1 MISHFL
7 WFDITFA
14 ADPDTQISLLQDLQ
28 SKLNTANIYMNVI
41 YILLRPGLILA
52 GMALDNNMIYG
63 TFFRLDAPL
72 WVIWNIIK
80 NFANFTLW
88 FMVLVEVIKMVFNF
102 EDDATSKITEVIKK
116 CIIAGIGIQ
125 ASRFLLAATI
135 DLSTV
140 ATYGIWG
147 LPLSI
152 LWTSQDATIKCLAD
166 KKILGVA
173 STMDF
178 TNSTQ
183 NGVPNQGFK
192 YYYYIDAQG
201 GRKNYSPCELKDN
214 YVVGRQYGGPAT
226 QWPYR
231 ETGDIFTEDN
241 YCILGASKVVRFKN
255 EIADYGISYWGNQFQ
270 NLLTIDNAS
279 EYSINLQN
287 AKGAINST
295 DNPTRAALLAEQAV
309 FDVNSWASLDISDG
323 WGISPLYDIPAGTV
337 GWETFNETGV
347 LTMKNL
353 LDSSKGMMWPLIT
366 LYSSILNFSQFNIQ
380 TSNGDD
386 RALVIGAIIKT
397 LLALA
402 LLLPILLTA
411 LVMLVR
417 VWILW
422 VVIALSPFFVLKR
435 SFKDSIGEGL
445 SDIPILKYW
454 IGDLIKVIFAP
465 VVIVFAVSLS
475 IIFMSLLTAWFSN
488 RGVETACAPNTQ
500 AMYRTT
506 FDVDEYIYVTG
517 QTLKYSNLFEIS
529 TTNVLGNST
538 GGDARDYI
546 GWIIINLFGIGV
558 VWMILMAALSFSKDL
573 WDAIGVDSWKKWF
586 TNTIW
591 SIPFIPVP
599 TSAGLGFVWAKTF
612 GDVSSRALGN
622 AANKVSLEWST
633 KQAFEDLA
641 LGDKDDKAAT
651 PPATGA
657 GSTLTND
664 QITKID
670 SAIKWG
676 TSRDDIIKAN
686 PNISTAAIDTQIA
699 ESIAKLAADGTQT
712 LPSQASIKNTIENFK
727 VASKTMTAS
736 QIKTLF
742 DNSNSKLK
750 HILAPTF
757 EAWKTERKVKFNDK
771 AWGTF
776 TKTTDGEIS
785 LSEIKEDAAAA
796 DQGSYDTIDNV
807 MRQNVED
814 FLKDLEEQIKKST
827 TTPAQKTKLEEI
839 KKFYPTT

>member
-7 WFDITFA
+7 WFDAIYAWGQT
-14 ADPDTQISLLQDLQ
+14 DLLQDLQ

-201 GRKNYSPCELKDN
+201 GRKNYSPCKLKDN
-214 YVVGRQYGGPAT
+214 YVVGREYG
-226 QWPYR
+226 WP
-231 ETGDIFTEDN
+231 ETISSSSQSTGTIITEPG
-241 YCILGASKVVRFKN
+241 YCILQGSKVVRFN
-255 EIADYGISYWGNQFQ
+255 GEIAYN
-270 NLLTIDNAS
+270 T
-279 EYSINLQN
+279 EYQSVNPDMNESQYSVSLQN
-287 AKGAINST
+287 AIAGIGSIGGTYTFTGLAQQQKIFDINSKE
-295 DNPTRAALLAEQAV
+295 AL
-309 FDVNSWASLDISDG
+309 DVSDG
-323 WGISPLYDIPAGTV
+323 WGIAPLYAIPQNPARS
-337 GWETFNETGV
+337 TFNETGV

-386 RALVIGAIIKT
+386 RALVIEAVIKT

-402 LLLPILLTA
+402 LLLPMLLTA

-488 RGVETACAPNTQ
+488 RGDKTECAPNTKE
-500 AMYRTT
+500 MYRTT
-506 FDVDEYIYVTG
+506 FDVDEYIYVTW

-612 GDVSSRALGN
+612 GDVSSRALSN

-641 LGDKDDKAAT
+641 LGDKDNKAAT

-657 GSTLTND
+657 GSTLTASHIT
-664 QITKID
+664 QID
-670 SAIKWG
+670 NAIKNW
-676 TSRDDIIKAN
+676 TSISQIRDDIIKSDATL
-686 PNISTAAIDTQIA
+686 TASVDNHIA
-699 ESIAKLAADGTQT
+699 ESFAKLAATKDPNLKDKKTIQT
-712 LPSQASIKNTIENFK
+712 
-727 VASKTMTAS
+727 
-736 QIKTLF
+736 
-742 DNSNSKLK
+742 
-750 HILAPTF
+750 
-757 EAWKTERKVKFNDK
+757 
-771 AWGTF
+771 
-776 TKTTDGEIS
+776 
-785 LSEIKEDAAAA
+785 
-796 DQGSYDTIDNV
+796 TIDNFIQAKDKMTADQLKSIYKADSNLKYMLLPKDITATKKEIIKV
-807 MRQNVED
+807 GDNYLWVTLWSDTNITTED
-814 FLKDLEEQIKKST
+814 VAKDSQEVKDGKYIDLSTDDKWRKQIDEFITDLEERSKQDLT
-827 TTPAQKTKLEEI
+827 NKTKRDAI
-839 KKFYPTT
+839 ISFYNKP